1 MSQHQILNPADH
13 GALRVHTAA
22 GVAYGDNVMAALAM
36 PAEFREVQAHF
47 PIVFRRD
54 AETGKLAALALF
66 GFEAGENL
74 FLDGDTWDARY
85 RPMALAVQPF
95 LIGRPPKE
103 PAAAENAAPQVHVDM
118 AHPRISAT
126 GEGMRVFD
134 AAGVPTPYLEA
145 IATRLGDLDYA
156 WQESAA
162 FFAALEAY
170 ELIEPFS
177 LEVTLDDGAVQ
188 SLVGFQTIH
197 EERLA
202 GLDGEA
208 LHSLMEAGHLARI
221 YMALAS
227 LTQFGGLVARK
238 NQRIAG
244 AMTGG

>member
-1 MSQHQILNPADH
+1 MSKHQILNHADH
-13 GALRVHTAA
+13 GALRVHTEA
-22 GVAYGDNVMAALAM
+22 GAAYGDNVMACLAM
-36 PAEFREVQAHF
+36 PAEFREVQAHY

-74 FLDGDTWDARY
+74 FLKGDVWDARY
-85 RPMALAVQPF
+85 RPLAMAVQPF
-95 LIGRPPKE
+95 LIGRPP
-103 PAAAENAAPQVHVDM
+103 AEDAAPQVHVDM

-134 AAGVPTPYLEA
+134 DAGTPTPWLEM

-156 WQESAA
+156 WQQGAA

-177 LEVTLDDGAVQ
+177 LEVTLDNGSVQ

-197 EERLA
+197 EDRLA

-208 LHSLMEAGHLARI
+208 LHALMAEGHLARI
-221 YMALAS
+221 YMVLAS
-227 LTQFGGLVARK
+227 LAQFGGLVARK
-238 NQRIAG
+238 NQSIALG
-244 AMTGG
+244 

>member
-1 MSQHQILNPADH
+1 MSNHQILNPADH
-13 GALRVHTAA
+13 AALRVHTEA
-22 GVAYGDNVMAALAM
+22 GAGYGDAVMACLAM
-36 PAEFREVQAHF
+36 PAEFREVQAHY

-74 FLDGDTWDARY
+74 FLKGTVWDARY

-95 LIGRPPKE
+95 LIGRPPE
-103 PAAAENAAPQVHVDM
+103 TDAAPQVHVDM

-134 AAGVPTPYLEA
+134 DAGTPTPWLEM

-156 WQESAA
+156 WQQGAA

-177 LEVTLDDGAVQ
+177 LEVTLDNGSVQ

-197 EERLA
+197 EDKLSA
-202 GLDGEA
+202 LDGEA
-208 LHSLMEAGHLARI
+208 LRALMDEGHLARI
-221 YMALAS
+221 YMVLAS
-227 LTQFGGLVARK
+227 LAQFGGLVARK
-238 NQRIAG
+238 NARIALG
-244 AMTGG
+244 

>member
-1 MSQHQILNPADH
+1 MSTHQILNAADH
-13 GALRVHTAA
+13 GSLRVHTEA
-22 GVAYGDNVMAALAM
+22 GAAYGDNVMAALAM

-74 FLDGDTWDARY
+74 FLEGSTWAARY

-95 LIGRPPKE
+95 LIGRPP
-103 PAAAENAAPQVHVDM
+103 AEDAAPQVHVDM
-118 AHPRISAT
+118 AHPRISAA

-134 AAGVPTPYLEA
+134 EAGMPTPYVEA
-145 IATRLGDLDYA
+145 IATKLGDLDYA
-156 WQESAA
+156 WQENAA
-162 FFAALEAY
+162 FFAALETY
-170 ELIEPFS
+170 ELIEAFS
-177 LEVTLDDGAVQ
+177 LEVTLDDGTVQ

-197 EERLA
+197 EDRLA

-208 LHSLMEAGHLARI
+208 LHALMAAGHLARI
-221 YMALAS
+221 YMVLAS

-238 NQRIAG
+238 NKRIAG
-244 AMTGG
+244 G

>member
-1 MSQHQILNPADH
+1 MSNHQILNPADH
-13 GALRVHTAA
+13 GALRVHTEAGAA
-22 GVAYGDNVMAALAM
+22 FGDNVMACLAM

-54 AETGKLAALALF
+54 AETGKLASLALF

-74 FLDGDTWDARY
+74 FLTGNVWDARY

-95 LIGRPPKE
+95 LIGRPQ
-103 PAAAENAAPQVHVDM
+103 AEDTAPQVHVDM
-118 AHPRISAT
+118 AHPRISAS

-134 AAGVPTPYLEA
+134 DAGTPTPWLEM

-156 WQESAA
+156 WQQGAS

-170 ELIEPFS
+170 ELIEPFT
-177 LEVTLDDGAVQ
+177 LEVTLDNGSIQ

-197 EERLA
+197 EDRLA

-208 LHSLMEAGHLARI
+208 LHALMAEGHLARI
-221 YMALAS
+221 YMVLAS
-227 LTQFGGLVARK
+227 LAQFGGLVARK
-238 NQRIAG
+238 NQRIALG
-244 AMTGG
+244 

>member
-1 MSQHQILNPADH
+1 MSNHQILNPADH
-13 GALRVHTAA
+13 GALRIHTEA
-22 GVAYGDNVMAALAM
+22 GAAYGDNVMACLAM

-54 AETGKLAALALF
+54 AETGKLASLALF

-74 FLDGDTWDARY
+74 FLKGNVWDARY

-95 LIGRPPKE
+95 LIGRPPEKD
-103 PAAAENAAPQVHVDM
+103 AAPQVHVDM
-118 AHPRISAT
+118 EHPRISAT

-134 AAGVPTPYLEA
+134 DAGTPTPWLDRL
-145 IATRLGDLDYA
+145 ATRLGDLDYA
-156 WQESAA
+156 WQEGAG

-177 LEVTLDDGAVQ
+177 LEVTLDNGSVQ

-197 EERLA
+197 EDKLA
-202 GLDGEA
+202 ALDGEA
-208 LHSLMEAGHLARI
+208 LHALMAEGHLARI
-221 YMALAS
+221 YMVLAS
-227 LTQFGGLVARK
+227 LAQFGGLVARK

-244 AMTGG
+244 G